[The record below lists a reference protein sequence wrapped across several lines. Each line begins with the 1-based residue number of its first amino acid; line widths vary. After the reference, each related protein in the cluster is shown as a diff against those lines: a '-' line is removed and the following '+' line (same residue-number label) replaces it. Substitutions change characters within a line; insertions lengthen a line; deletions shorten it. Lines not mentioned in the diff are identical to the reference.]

1 VSGRRAVLAS
11 LVGVSALAAVLLG
24 FGSLQ
29 LVDLARR
36 AETSD
41 FEIFAFAVVLG
52 ATALVLP
59 AAVGWFAYRALDR
72 QIASL
77 TGAVDAAF
85 SQGSPR
91 TFTVSGE
98 GAAGELASAL
108 TRLVTELAVRVDEG
122 RREGRLLVSVIGAM
136 KEGMVVLGPDRK
148 IRIANDAFRQLF
160 RTPFDPVGRLLA
172 EVVRDPAVFRELETA
187 LPPSGEIREALLHL
201 PGSGKTFELRVS
213 PLAGSAPDEPPG
225 ALILFFDV
233 TRLEALERV
242 RRDFVADVS
251 HELRTPLTSIKAF
264 VENLI
269 EERLENREEGMRFLE
284 IVRKH
289 ADRMGD
295 LIDDLTDL
303 SLIETGAVALDVR
316 RLDASQV
323 AREVAAQLAFKAAAA
338 DVELRLDLPVPFPLE
353 ADRRRLEQVLVNLVD
368 NAIKFNR
375 KGGSVRI
382 SGHLKEGAPVIAV
395 EDTGVGIP
403 PESLEQVFHR
413 FFRVDTARSRELG
426 GTGLGL
432 AIVKH
437 LMRLHD
443 GRVTVASDPGRGSSF
458 MLEFPPLPMAKADG
472 QGDSGAAGA
481 SGGRATGTGRGGL

>member
-1 VSGRRAVLAS
+1 VLAA
-11 LVGVSALAAVLLG
+11 LVGVSALASVLLG
-24 FGSLQ
+24 FGLLQ
-29 LVDLARR
+29 LVSLGAGGDVSAPEL
-36 AETSD
+36 
-41 FEIFAFAVVLG
+41 FAFGVLLA
-52 ATALVLP
+52 ATVLVLP
-59 AAVGWFAYRALDR
+59 AAIGWFAFRALDR
-72 QIASL
+72 RVASL
-77 TGAVDAAF
+77 TAAVDATLATP
-85 SQGSPR
+85 GPH
-91 TFTVSGE
+91 TFVVPGP

-108 TRLVTELAVRVDEG
+108 TRLVAELASRVDEG
-122 RREGRLLVSVIGAM
+122 RREGRLLASVIGAM
-136 KEGMVVLGPDRK
+136 KEGMVVVGKDRK

-187 LPPSGEIREALLHL
+187 LPEGGGMRETLLHV
-201 PGSGKTFELRVS
+201 PGSGQTFELRVS
-213 PLAGSAPDEPPG
+213 PLSGATPDEPGG

-269 EERLENREEGMRFLE
+269 EEGLEDPAEGLRFLE

-289 ADRMGD
+289 ADRMGA

-303 SLIETGAVALDVR
+303 SLIETGAVTLDIKPI
-316 RLDASQV
+316 DAAQV
-323 AREVAAQLAFKAAAA
+323 ARDVIAQLAFRAEGSG
-338 DVELRLDLPVPFPLE
+338 VTVRLDVDGPFMIE
-353 ADRRRLEQVLVNLVD
+353 ADRRRLEQVLLNLVD

-375 KGGSVRI
+375 RGGLVRI
-382 SGHLKEGAPVIAV
+382 ATVVREGRPQITV
-395 EDTGVGIP
+395 EDTGTGIP
-403 PESLEQVFHR
+403 PDALTQVFHR

-437 LMRLHD
+437 LMRLHE
-443 GRVTVASDPGRGSSF
+443 GRVSVASELGRGASF
-458 MLEFPPLPMAKADG
+458 TLEFPPI
-472 QGDSGAAGA
+472 
-481 SGGRATGTGRGGL
+481 GRGDQRSSAARGMGSSLGGL

>member
-1 VSGRRAVLAS
+1 VLAVLI
-11 LVGVSALAAVLLG
+11 GVSALASLLLG
-24 FGSLQ
+24 FGLLQ
-29 LVDLARR
+29 LADLSTRGGAGRL
-36 AETSD
+36 
-41 FEIFAFAVVLG
+41 EIFAFAVVLG

-59 AAVGWFAYRALDR
+59 AACGWFAFAALDR
-72 QIASL
+72 QVASI
-77 TGAVDAAF
+77 TAGVDAAF
-85 SQGSPR
+85 SDEGPRAFSATGRGS
-91 TFTVSGE
+91 
-98 GAAGELASAL
+98 AGELASAL
-108 TRLVTELAVRVDEG
+108 TRLVTELNARVEEG

-187 LPPSGEIREALLHL
+187 LPPSGEMREALLHL
-201 PGSGKTFELRVS
+201 PGPGKTFELRVS
-213 PLAGSAPDEPPG
+213 PLTGAPADEPPG

-269 EERLENREEGMRFLE
+269 EERLLDRDEALRFLD

-303 SLIETGAVALDVR
+303 SLIETGAVTLELR
-316 RLDASQV
+316 TLDASEV
-323 AREVAAQLAFKAAAA
+323 AREVASQLAFRARAAG
-338 DVELRLDLPVPFPLE
+338 VELRLELPVPFLVD
-353 ADRRRLEQVLVNLVD
+353 ADRRRLEQVLLNLID

-375 KGGSVRI
+375 SGGTVRI
-382 SGHLKEGAPVIAV
+382 SGEIKDDRPQIAIA
-395 EDTGVGIP
+395 DTGVGIP
-403 PESLEQVFHR
+403 PDALEQVFHR

-443 GRVTVASDPGRGSSF
+443 GRVSVASEPGRGSTF
-458 MLEFPPLPMAKADG
+458 TLEFPPPG
-472 QGDSGAAGA
+472 P
-481 SGGRATGTGRGGL
+481 GRT

>member
-1 VSGRRAVLAS
+1 VSGRRTVLAS
-11 LVGVSALAAVLLG
+11 LVGVSALAAILLG
-24 FGSLQ
+24 FGLLQ
-29 LVDLARR
+29 LVALARR

-41 FEIFAFAVVLG
+41 FEILAFAVVLG

-59 AAVGWFAYRALDR
+59 AAVGWFAFRAIDR
-72 QIASL
+72 QVSGL
-77 TGAVDAAF
+77 TDAIDTAF
-85 SQGSPR
+85 AHGDPR

-98 GAAGELASAL
+98 GTAGELASAL
-108 TRLVTELAVRVDEG
+108 TRLVSELAVRVDEG

-187 LPPSGEIREALLHL
+187 LPPSGEYREALLHL

-213 PLAGSAPDEPPG
+213 PLAGSAPDELPG

-269 EERLENREEGMRFLE
+269 EERLDNREEGLRFLE

-303 SLIETGAVALDVR
+303 SLIETGAVSLEMR
-316 RLDASQV
+316 RLDASQL
-323 AREVAAQLAFKAAAA
+323 AREVAGQLAFKAAAA
-338 DVELRLDLPVPFPLE
+338 EVDVRVDLPIPFPLE

-375 KGGSVRI
+375 RGGSVRI
-382 SGHLKEGAPVIAV
+382 SGELV
-395 EDTGVGIP
+395 EDRPTLVVADTGAGIP
-403 PESLEQVFHR
+403 PDALEQVFHR

-443 GRVTVASDPGRGSSF
+443 GRVSVTSEPGRGSTF
-458 MLEFPPLPMAKADG
+458 RLEFPPLPPARAEG
-472 QGDSGAAGA
+472 QGASGA

>member
-1 VSGRRAVLAS
+1 MTSRRGVLA
-11 LVGVSALAAVLLG
+11 ALAGASLLAAILLG
-24 FGSLQ
+24 FGLLQ
-29 LVDLARR
+29 LAELAAQGGSRL
-36 AETSD
+36 
-41 FEIFAFAVVLG
+41 EIFAFAIVL
-52 ATALVLP
+52 ALTALVLP
-59 AAVGWFAYRALDR
+59 AACGWFAFRMLDR
-72 QIASL
+72 QIVAL
-77 TGAVDAAF
+77 TQGVDAAF
-85 SQGSPR
+85 AGSGPR
-91 TFTVSGE
+91 VFASVGGHGS
-98 GAAGELASAL
+98 AGELASAL
-108 TRLVTELAVRVDEG
+108 TRLVSDLAVRVEDG

-148 IRIANDAFRQLF
+148 IRVANDAFRQLF

-172 EVVRDPAVFRELETA
+172 EVVRDPAVFRELEAA
-187 LPPSGEIREALLHL
+187 LPPTGEIRETLLHL

-213 PLAGSAPDEPPG
+213 PLGAGQPEPPSS
-225 ALILFFDV
+225 LILFFDV

-269 EERLENREEGMRFLE
+269 EERLADSAEALRFLE

-303 SLIETGAVALDVR
+303 SLIETGSVTLDVT
-316 RLDASQV
+316 RLDAAAV
-323 AREVAAQLAFKAAAA
+323 AREVAAQLAFRARAA
-338 DVELRLDLPVPFPLE
+338 DVEIQLDLPVPFLLD

-368 NAIKFNR
+368 NAIKFNKR
-375 KGGSVRI
+375 GGRVRV
-382 SGHLKEGAPVIAV
+382 GGEIADDHPRIAI
-395 EDTGVGIP
+395 EDSGVGIP
-403 PESLEQVFHR
+403 PDALEQVFHR

-443 GRVTVASDPGRGSSF
+443 GRVTVASEPGRGSTF
-458 MLEFPPLPMAKADG
+458 TLEFPPLRAERSED
-472 QGDSGAAGA
+472 QGDSSAGRA
-481 SGGRATGTGRGGL
+481 SGIGWGGR